1 MSDSSEAR
9 VLIEG
14 GPVHR
19 RINRM
24 LALIIGG
31 LIGILPV
38 LGWIGVEAYYAS
50 HDAHEAI
57 VEVKN
62 SRRNS
67 VLLSCEESNNRHHH
81 ALIGLEIL
89 VSKQGKPNP
98 TAIEKKTNQ
107 AIVIAFVE
115 ALAPKYDC
123 ALRVRELTKP

>member
-1 MSDSSEAR
+1 MDNVSEAR
-9 VLIEG
+9 VLVEG

-19 RINRM
+19 RINRV

-38 LGWIGVEAYYAS
+38 LGWIGVEAYTAS

-67 VLLSCEESNNRHHH
+67 VLLSCEESNSRHHH

-89 VSKQGKPNP
+89 VAKQGKPNP

-115 ALAPKYDC
+115 ALAPKYNC

>member
-1 MSDSSEAR
+1 MSDISEAR
-9 VLIEG
+9 VLVEG

-38 LGWIGVEAYYAS
+38 LGYVGVEAYNAS
-50 HDAHEAI
+50 KNAHEAI
-57 VEVKN
+57 VEVKS

-89 VSKQGKPNP
+89 VAKQGKPNP
-98 TAIEKKTNQ
+98 TSLEKKTNK

-115 ALAPKYDC
+115 ALAPKYNC